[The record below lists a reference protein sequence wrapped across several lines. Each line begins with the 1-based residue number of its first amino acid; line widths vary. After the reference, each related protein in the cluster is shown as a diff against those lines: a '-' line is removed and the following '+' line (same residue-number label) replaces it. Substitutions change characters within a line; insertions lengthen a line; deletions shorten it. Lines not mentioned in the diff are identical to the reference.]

1 MFKSNFLFVF
11 VILAL
16 ASVTALAQSST
27 DFFDQGTQAYL
38 SKDYKK
44 AQELFQKSLDLDPHN
59 STVLTNLALTEFQL
73 GQRPMAI
80 GLLRKALTLDPD
92 TSTAQA
98 SLNFILSEHPVKE
111 IPRNLNSYE
120 VLRAQMLQPIPLPG
134 YLVLSA
140 LSFLSAGWA
149 AISYIG
155 RRRKALEEEKALPPF
170 PVVPT
175 VLVLLFLLFSG
186 LVLLKLYD
194 STILRGTIITETV
207 SLQTAPGENQVAIM
221 DLPGGAEVQIRAE
234 RGEWAQVTYS
244 GSATGWIKKSSVL
257 MTR

>member
-1 MFKSNFLFVF
+1 MSKSKSLCLF
-11 VILAL
+11 VILTFACL
-16 ASVTALAQSST
+16 SAFAQSST
-27 DFFDQGTQAYL
+27 EFFTQGTQAYL

-59 STVLTNLALTEFQL
+59 ATILTNLALTEFQL
-73 GQRPMAI
+73 GQKPMAI
-80 GLLRKALTLDPD
+80 GLLRKALDLDPD
-92 TSTAQA
+92 VSTAQA
-98 SLNFILSEHPVKE
+98 SLGFILSEHPIKE

-120 VLRAQMLQPIPLPG
+120 SFRAQLLQPIPLPA

-140 LSFLSAGWA
+140 LAFLCAGWTL
-149 AISYIG
+149 ISYIG
-155 RRRKALEEEKALPPF
+155 RRKKALEEEKALPPF
-170 PVVPT
+170 PVVPSILA
-175 VLVLLFLLFSG
+175 VLCLMFSG

-194 STILRGTIITETV
+194 STILRGTIVTETV

-221 DLPGGAEVQIRAE
+221 DLPGGVEVQIRADQAD
-234 RGEWAQVTYS
+234 WVQVTYP